1 MKLGTVSIKNCYNSQ
16 IITGAGGN
24 GNRAGGIVGV
34 ATTTNVSFMNC
45 YNNGTVVNGKAIG
58 RRKFNRLLLFRTNI

>member
-16 IITGAGGN
+16 IITGPV
-24 GNRAGGIVGV
+24 GNRAGGIVG
-34 ATTTNVSFMNC
+34 ATTTTNVSFMNC
-45 YNNGTVVNGKAIG
+45 YNKGTVVNGKAIG